1 MFLVKNLKKLNN
13 PGPDRFEKDNLDIQ
27 KYKLKWIGSVT
38 GFKKTFQ
45 VNRWYVH
52 PTSVI
57 RKYHPG
63 S

>member
-45 VNRWYVH
+45 VNR
-52 PTSVI
+52 
-57 RKYHPG
+57 
-63 S
+63 